1 VDLGLTGKT
10 AIVTGGSKGL
20 GQAIALELAREGVDV
35 AICSRSDAEINES
48 AEAIASETGR
58 KVWAEVCDVTDP
70 EQITGFVA
78 DAAAELGGLDILVN
92 NAGRATPGTFATVT
106 DQQMAGDFD
115 VKVFSIIRCTR
126 EAVPHL
132 RARGG
137 GRVININAV
146 YGKYPDPG
154 FFATSVNR
162 AAGQSLTKVLA
173 MELAADD
180 ILVNGVN
187 IGFVVTPQW
196 KNIHAKRAPE
206 LSEEEFFRQ
215 WAEREVPLGRF
226 GRPDEVAGVV
236 AFLASERAGYITGAS
251 IDVAGGMGRY
261 V

>member
-1 VDLGLTGKT
+1 MELGLNGKT

-20 GQAIALELAREGVDV
+20 GRAIAAELAGEGVDL
-35 AICSRSDAEINES
+35 AICSRTDAEIKEA
-48 AEAIASETGR
+48 AEAIASDTGR
-58 KVWAEVCDVTDP
+58 KVMAEVCDVTDP
-70 EQITGFVA
+70 EQVTAFVA
-78 DAAAELGGLDILVN
+78 QAARELGGVDILVN
-92 NAGRATPGTFATVT
+92 NAGRATPGTFATVSEE
-106 DQQMAGDFD
+106 DFERDFD
-115 VKVFSIIRCTR
+115 VKVLSIIRCTR
-126 EAVPHL
+126 EAAPHM

-173 MELAADD
+173 IELARDG

-236 AFLASERAGYITGAS
+236 AFLASERAGYVTGAS

>member
-35 AICSRSDAEINES
+35 AICSRSDAEIKGS
-48 AEAIASETGR
+48 AEAIATETGR
-58 KVWAEVCDVTDP
+58 KVVAEVCDVTDS
-70 EQITGFVA
+70 EQITGFVGH
-78 DAAAELGGLDILVN
+78 AAAELGGLDILVN
-92 NAGRATPGTFATVT
+92 NAGRATPGTFASVT
-106 DQQMAGDFD
+106 DEQMAGDFD

-126 EAVPHL
+126 EAVPHM

-146 YGKYPDPG
+146 YGKCPDPG

-173 MELAADD
+173 MELAADG

-226 GRPDEVAGVV
+226 GRPDEVAGMV

>member
-1 VDLGLTGKT
+1 MELGLTGKT
-10 AIVTGGSKGL
+10 AIVTGASKGL
-20 GQAIALELAREGVDV
+20 GQAIAAELAGEGVDL
-35 AICSRSDAEINES
+35 AICSRSDAEIKEA
-48 AEAIASETGR
+48 AEAIASDTGR
-58 KVWAEVCDVTDP
+58 KVVAEVCDVTDP
-70 EQITGFVA
+70 EQVTAFVA
-78 DAAAELGGLDILVN
+78 QAARELGGVDILVN
-92 NAGRATPGTFATVT
+92 NAGRATPGTFATLS
-106 DQQMAGDFD
+106 DEDIERDFD
-115 VKVFSIIRCTR
+115 VKVLSIIRCTR
-126 EAVPHL
+126 QAVPHM

-137 GRVININAV
+137 GRIININAV

-173 MELAADD
+173 MELAPDG

-236 AFLASERAGYITGAS
+236 AFLASERAGYVTGAS

>member
-35 AICSRSDAEINES
+35 AICSRSDAEIKES
-48 AEAIASETGR
+48 AEAIATETGR
-58 KVWAEVCDVTDP
+58 KVVAEVCDVTDP
-70 EQITGFVA
+70 EQITGFVGH
-78 DAAAELGGLDILVN
+78 AAAELGGLDILVN

-106 DQQMAGDFD
+106 DEQMAGDFD

-132 RARGG
+132 RSRGG

-173 MELAADD
+173 MELAADG

>member
-1 VDLGLTGKT
+1 MDLGLTGKT

-35 AICSRSDAEINES
+35 AICSRSDAEIKES
-48 AEAIASETGR
+48 AEAIVTETGR
-58 KVWAEVCDVTDP
+58 KVVAEVCDVTDP
-70 EQITGFVA
+70 EQITGFVGH
-78 DAAAELGGLDILVN
+78 AAAELGGLDILVN

-106 DQQMAGDFD
+106 DEQLSGDFD

-126 EAVPHL
+126 EAVPHM

-173 MELAADD
+173 MELAADG

-206 LSEEEFFRQ
+206 LSVEEFFRQ

-226 GRPDEVAGVV
+226 GRPDEVAGMV